1 MQQIES
7 HPYAD
12 IFPQMLPD
20 EYEALVADIHQ
31 HGQQEA
37 IVLFEGKILDGRH
50 RYQAMN
56 DLQQAQGVD
65 WKPKSWE
72 FCGTPEEAMQFVFS
86 ANLYRRHLTTGQR
99 ACMGVDV
106 KHQLQETIKHGGDRR
121 SEEFQ
126 GGNISTLNED
136 APKVRDIAGKI
147 LNVSGRS
154 IDKAEKLQEEA
165 PDLFERVKAGEMPLS
180 AADNALAVRNGT
192 QTVSQSAKVI
202 ADKIVLS
209 MEKESIT
216 EQRIER
222 IEELLTM
229 DNIVENREKLK
240 TTHVSN
246 NSGVEEWY
254 TPSELIEAARAVMG
268 SIDLDPASSVAAQQT
283 VQAGQFFTLEDN
295 GLLQDWHGTLW
306 MNPPYTSGLIGK
318 FTEKLAA
325 HVVAGDVIE
334 AIVLVNNATET
345 AWFQSLVSVC
355 SALCF
360 PASRVK
366 FLAPDGEKG
375 SPLQGQA
382 ILYAGEYPDKFQDA
396 FKPFGFCVEV
406 TR

>member
-106 KHQLQETIKHGGDRR
+106 KHQLQETVK
-121 SEEFQ
+121 Q
-126 GGNISTLNED
+126 GQRTDLTWGKF
-136 APKVRDIAGKI
+136 APSGSDERAPHVRDIAGKM

-154 IDKAEKLQEEA
+154 IDKAERIQEEA
-165 PDLFERVKAGEMPLS
+165 PDLFERVKSGEMHLS

-192 QTVSQSAKVI
+192 QTNAQAAAVI
-202 ADKIVLS
+202 ADKIVLRLGN
-209 MEKESIT
+209 EPIT
-216 EQRIER
+216 EHRIER
-222 IEELLTM
+222 IEELLTI
-229 DNIVENREKLK
+229 DNIVEKMENLK
-240 TTHVSN
+240 TAHVSN

-254 TPSELIEAARAVMG
+254 TPSEFIEAARAVMG
-268 SIDLDPASSVAAQQT
+268 HIDLDPASSFFAQVTVKATKYYT
-283 VQAGQFFTLEDN
+283 VQDD
-295 GLLQDWHGTLW
+295 GLLQDWHGTVW

-355 SALCF
+355 SAICF
-360 PASRVK
+360 PASRVR
-366 FLAPDGEKG
+366 FLDPDGKPG
-375 SPLQGQA
+375 APLQGQA

>member
-1 MQQIES
+1 
-7 HPYAD
+7 
-12 IFPQMLPD
+12 
-20 EYEALVADIHQ
+20 
-31 HGQQEA
+31 
-37 IVLFEGKILDGRH
+37 
-50 RYQAMN
+50 MN

-86 ANLYRRHLTTGQR
+86 ANLYRRHLTIGQR

-106 KHQLQETIKHGGDRR
+106 KHQLQETIKPGNPNREDDGTFTN
-121 SEEFQ
+121 S
-126 GGNISTLNED
+126 GNISRIGEEQR
-136 APKVRDIAGKI
+136 PRDIAGKI

-165 PDLFERVKAGEMPLS
+165 PDLFERVKSGEMPLS

-209 MEKESIT
+209 MENEPIT

-229 DNIVENREKLK
+229 DNIVENRENLK
-240 TTHVSN
+240 TAHVSN

-295 GLLQDWHGTLW
+295 GLLQDWHGTVW

>member
-7 HPYAD
+7 HPYAN

-56 DLQQAQGVD
+56 DLQQAHSVD

-106 KHQLQETIKHGGDRR
+106 KHQLQETIKPGNPNREDDGTFTN
-121 SEEFQ
+121 S
-126 GGNISTLNED
+126 GNISGIGSD
-136 APKVRDIAGKI
+136 VRDIAGKI

-165 PDLFERVKAGEMPLS
+165 PDLFERVKAGEMLLS

-192 QTVSQSAKVI
+192 QTNAQAAAVI
-202 ADKIVLS
+202 ADKIVLRLGN
-209 MEKESIT
+209 EPIT

-240 TTHVSN
+240 TAHVSN

-268 SIDLDPASSVAAQQT
+268 HIDLDPASSFFAQVTVKATKYYT
-283 VQAGQFFTLEDN
+283 VQDD
-295 GLLQDWHGTLW
+295 GLLQDWRGTVW

-360 PASRVK
+360 PASRVR
-366 FLAPDGEKG
+366 FLDPDGKPG
-375 SPLQGQA
+375 APLQGQA